1 MSWLVDMRRATVSL
15 RALRTPQVIRRVHNW
30 RYGAGKIAA
39 STEKNES
46 LVRLGTLGAAAIN
59 PSAIFD
65 PVAKHPDVVIS
76 GLAARSKAKT
86 KKQIKD
92 YCPTHARAYASYDA
106 SCSRIRTL
114 KPSTSLFPKA
124 CTSTGPNAL
133 QWLIESGDY
142 GAVQEVKARR
152 AVPTGAIWKNNIRF
166 QHVLADG
173 ICTDI
178 IYVLSVTSYFTLPPL
193 SGAVVSVTNAQPRIK
208 CRDLNI
214 DDAMTADY
222 TLTSPNGTHTVRC
235 HIEVDSK
242 APWLWGIIPPFWELQ
257 PYVEIEL
264 EHATIFL
271 FNFSEP
277 WFDHTIMVMEH
288 QTGKY
293 TKHQA
298 LVDGP

>member
-1 MSWLVDMRRATVSL
+1 
-15 RALRTPQVIRRVHNW
+15 VIRRVHNW

-92 YCPTHARAYASYDA
+92 YCPTHARAYASYD
-106 SCSRIRTL
+106 
-114 KPSTSLFPKA
+114 
-124 CTSTGPNAL
+124 TGKLVLEAFHWRLHPGCHL
-133 QWLIESGDY
+133 VKWLIESGDY